1 MKAYLNLGFAIL
13 IIVAFIFS
21 ISSKEK
27 IISDGEIIYLALAP
41 VDPRSIM
48 QGDYMRLRY
57 EIETERAKT
66 KTGYL
71 ILELDDKNIASF
83 VKFNDNTTITQKQIM
98 FKYIAKGSRVN
109 IAPSSFLFQQGLRE
123 VYQRAKYGIF
133 RVSDKQHL
141 LVGLADDDLKEIKPP
156 IPENSDQD

>member
-1 MKAYLNLGFAIL
+1 MKAYLNLGFAIV
-13 IIVAFIFS
+13 IIAAFIFS
-21 ISSKEK
+21 ISGKEK
-27 IISDGEIIYLALAP
+27 IISNGEIIYLALAP

-57 EIETERAKT
+57 AIENERTKT

-83 VKFNDNTTITQKQIM
+83 VKFDDDTIITQKQIM
-98 FKYIAKGSRVN
+98 FKYSSKGSRIN

-123 VYQRAKYGIF
+123 IYQAARYGIF
-133 RVSDKQHL
+133 KVSGKKHL
-141 LVGLADDDLKEIKPP
+141 LVGLADDDLKEIKPSMP
-156 IPENSDQD
+156 KNSD

>member
-13 IIVAFIFS
+13 IIAAFIFS
-21 ISSKEK
+21 ISGKEK
-27 IISDGEIIYLALAP
+27 IISDGKTIYLALAP

-57 EIETERAKT
+57 EIETEKT
-66 KTGYL
+66 KNKTGYL

-83 VKFNDNTTITQKQIM
+83 VKFDDGTIITLKQIM

-123 VYQRAKYGIF
+123 IYQTAEYGIF
-133 RVSDKQHL
+133 KITGKQHL
-141 LVGLADDDLKEIKPP
+141 LVGLADGDLKEIKPLA
-156 IPENSDQD
+156 PENSD